1 MDVKSCNTKESL
13 FFLYELEMLEMK
25 YSIDNF
31 IGQEVKRITFLLKKT
46 DGKYHYLF
54 SIIERLENDAVE
66 NVISPKKSETFRAEK
81 EDGGKDKIYVEI
93 DYVMLEEVMAREKN
107 EICGGRDLTLTITRK

>member
-1 MDVKSCNTKESL
+1 
-13 FFLYELEMLEMK
+13 MLEMK

-66 NVISPKKSETFRAEK
+66 NVIGPKKSETFRAEK